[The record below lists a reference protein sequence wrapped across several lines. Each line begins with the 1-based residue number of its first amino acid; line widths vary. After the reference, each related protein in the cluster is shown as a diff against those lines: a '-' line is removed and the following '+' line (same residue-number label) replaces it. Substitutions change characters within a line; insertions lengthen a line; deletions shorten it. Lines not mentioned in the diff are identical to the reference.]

1 MRLAKLRIRNFR
13 AIRHLDIDVQ
23 TQTVLIGG
31 NGVGKSCIIRA
42 LDKFFGKSVSVS
54 EDDFFQ
60 RNIDEPIEIA
70 LTFADF
76 TPAEAEA
83 FGERI
88 HSDEMTVVRVF
99 NIGAGKDTGR
109 YYGMTPRHSGFDGIR
124 AIASALPKRSAY
136 QAKQGEVGYDELRNC
151 GAVAQVDEALR
162 EWEAAHPHACELG
175 RDDGQFFGFTNVF
188 RGFLGRYIAFVFV
201 PAVKDATADAV
212 DSKNSAIGQLIE
224 LVVRGVIEQRED
236 IQAWR
241 AKASAEYQELTSPE
255 NVGELDDLSGELT
268 NTLSVYYEDT
278 GVDLQWKPAEDLVVP
293 LPTADV
299 LLTEQ
304 GFTGP
309 VQGKGH
315 GLQRALIF
323 TLLQHLA
330 RATRFDMQEEAPDDA
345 PPADARALI
354 LAIEEPEL
362 YQHPSKQRHL
372 SRVLWEISQGQHPGI
387 LSGTQIMFCSHSPY
401 FVSTERFPEIG
412 LARRE
417 IVEAEIGKEC
427 VVRRVNYER
436 IVEVLAKV
444 WEGEGFTTES
454 LMARLHVLRPEVA
467 EGFFASAAVLVE
479 GASDRAA
486 ILGTAMNAGIDL
498 EGKGISVVE
507 AGGKSNLD
515 RIAIIFRELGVP
527 TYLVWDSDDHLPE
540 ADKKVST
547 NRALQRICG
556 VEAPAPV
563 DERVEATY
571 ACFAAC
577 LERKLQEEIPAL
589 DEATEWVWLN
599 YGLPKRKVL
608 KNPAAMTKA
617 LEICAEKGQRSAFLE
632 SIIER
637 VIALADG

>member
-1 MRLAKLRIRNFR
+1 MRLAKLRIHNFR
-13 AIRHLDIDVQ
+13 AIRRLDIDVQ
-23 TQTVLIGG
+23 SQTVLIGS

-42 LDKFFGKSVSVS
+42 LDKFFGKSVSVT

-60 RNIDEPIEIA
+60 RNIEEPVEIA
-70 LTFADF
+70 LTFSDF
-76 TPAEAEA
+76 TAAEVEI

-88 HSDEMTVVRVF
+88 HGGDMTVVRVF

-109 YYGMTPRHSGFDGIR
+109 YYGMTPRHHGFDGIR
-124 AIASALPKRSAY
+124 AADGAHPKRAAY
-136 QAKQGEVGYDELRNC
+136 AAKQGEAGYDELPDCN
-151 GAVAQVDEALR
+151 AVALVDEALKA
-162 EWEAAHPHACELG
+162 WEIAHPQACELG

-241 AKASAEYQELTSPE
+241 AKASAEYQDLTSPE
-255 NVGELDDLSGELT
+255 NIGELGELSDELSK
-268 NTLSVYYEDT
+268 TLGIYYEDT

-330 RATRFDMQEEAPDDA
+330 RAAKMDLPEQGQEDG
-345 PPADARALI
+345 PPLDARALI

-372 SRVLWEISQGQHPGI
+372 SRILWEISQGKHPGI

-417 IVEAEIGKEC
+417 VVEPEIGKEC
-427 VVRRVNYER
+427 VVRRVTYER
-436 IVEVLAKV
+436 IVEVLGAV
-444 WEGEGFTTES
+444 WEEEGYTIES

-467 EGFFASAAVLVE
+467 EGFFATAAVLVE

-486 ILGTAMNAGIDL
+486 ILGTAMNAGVDL
-498 EGKGISVVE
+498 EGKGISVVGV
-507 AGGKSNLD
+507 GGKSNLD

-527 TYLVWDSDDHLPE
+527 TYLVWDSDDHLSD
-540 ADKKVST
+540 ADKKLTT
-547 NRALQRICG
+547 NLAL
-556 VEAPAPV
+556 
-563 DERVEATY
+563 
-571 ACFAAC
+571 
-577 LERKLQEEIPAL
+577 
-589 DEATEWVWLN
+589 
-599 YGLPKRKVL
+599 
-608 KNPAAMTKA
+608 
-617 LEICAEKGQRSAFLE
+617 
-632 SIIER
+632 
-637 VIALADG
+637 